1 MEQAQTTFRAP
12 LTEQKIRAK
21 KMLLTFAL
29 FTIVMMFAAL
39 ISAYIVMRNASPF
52 WVNINMP
59 SEFWVSTVI
68 ILLSSATIH
77 FALKFL
83 EQGKKQISLILT
95 VLTLVMGIAFCAQQ
109 YNGFLKLSSLGMPF
123 TGNGLMHLSGEYGQD
138 YYITNKD
145 GARLSYI
152 NEEYYV
158 PNQNMSITEEVLGN
172 RNTSASYF
180 NGLVI
185 LHAIHVGGGILAL
198 IIVVLLTV
206 IGVVKKER
214 PILLSQVSRY
224 WHFVDGLWIF
234 LLLFLYLIH

>member
-1 MEQAQTTFRAP
+1 MEQAQSALRAP
-12 LTEQKIRAK
+12 LTEEKIRAK

-52 WVNINMP
+52 WVNISMP
-59 SEFWVSTVI
+59 SEFWISTII
-68 ILLSSATIH
+68 ILLSSGTIH

-83 EQGKKQISLILT
+83 EQSKKQMSLILT
-95 VLTLVMGIAFCAQQ
+95 VLTLAMGIAFCAQQ

-123 TGNGLMHLSGEYGQD
+123 TGNGLMHLNGEYDQD
-138 YYITNKD
+138 YYITAKE
-145 GARLSYI
+145 GVRLSYI
-152 NEEYYV
+152 NQEYYL
-158 PNQNMSITEEVLGN
+158 PNESAAITEEVLGN

-198 IIVVLLTV
+198 IIVVLLIF

-214 PILLSQVSRY
+214 PLLLSQVARY